1 MYFLKVEAIQANLEV
16 YWGQIDAYNDA
27 YMHPFFLSVQ
37 SDPSW
42 IEYGYGIVTNR
53 RSRTGSNEFELNRK
67 DQFARRIYVR
77 ILNEGETST
86 PEGRQA
92 MLKKIQD
99 CCMDPKNNRYNYE
112 YVIDDRSDLTPSNK
126 EDYVKADSYIL
137 DYVIFNIIEGIYQGV
152 DKNWYSNNKE
162 LAQKYWEGPLYPQLA
177 CDNLGYP
184 EPIRQEP
191 RSTVTATEEQHVAG
205 SENEDMDSEQSLTPG
220 TQADKDGQCDE
231 GTSTTEVHPVKPSPI
246 RRSTRKH
253 L

>member
-16 YWGQIDAYNDA
+16 YWGQIDPYNDA

-53 RSRTGSNEFELNRK
+53 RSRTGSNEYEVNRK
-67 DQFARRIYVR
+67 DQFARKIYVR

-86 PEGRQA
+86 PEGRQT
-92 MLKKIQD
+92 MLEKIQD

-112 YVIDDRSDLTPSNK
+112 YVIDERSDLTPSK
-126 EDYVKADSYIL
+126 REDYVTADSYIL
-137 DYVIFNIIEGIYQGV
+137 DYVICNIIEGIYQGV

-162 LAQKYWEGPLYPQLA
+162 LAQQYWQGPSYPQLA
-177 CDNLGYP
+177 CDNFGYP
-184 EPIRQEP
+184 EPIGQEP
-191 RSTVTATEEQHVAG
+191 NSTFAATEEQNAAG
-205 SENEDMDSEQSLTPG
+205 SENENMDSEHSLTPD
-220 TQADKDGQCDE
+220 TQTDKDDLLKE
-231 GTSTTEVHPVKPSPI
+231 PVSV

-253 L
+253 